1 MENIKAINFLYK
13 LPIKL
18 NNFYKTNSKKKLIIK
33 NKSHKKNILNPVTNF
48 DKGFEKVIRRNI
60 SKFFSKDGIIGEE
73 FKEKKTKNKN
83 KWIID
88 PIDGT
93 KAFIADLP
101 TWSNLIGY
109 LEGNKAKIGMANFP
123 QLKKYY
129 ISDGKNSYVIES
141 RKKIKLR
148 TNKKNNFKKAR
159 VLLNFHKGNR
169 FKQLLKKLNK
179 VNKNISRI
187 TLDALSYCLLAEGKI
202 DAVIEADLKIY
213 DVAAIIPIVT
223 NAGGFITTWNNNNAI
238 KGGNILATSNK
249 KLHYKLL
256 KILRS

>member
-1 MENIKAINFLYK
+1 MENMKAINFLYK

-148 TNKKNNFKKAR
+148 TNKKNNFK
-159 VLLNFHKGNR
+159 
-169 FKQLLKKLNK
+169 
-179 VNKNISRI
+179 
-187 TLDALSYCLLAEGKI
+187 
-202 DAVIEADLKIY
+202 
-213 DVAAIIPIVT
+213 
-223 NAGGFITTWNNNNAI
+223 
-238 KGGNILATSNK
+238 
-249 KLHYKLL
+249 
-256 KILRS
+256 